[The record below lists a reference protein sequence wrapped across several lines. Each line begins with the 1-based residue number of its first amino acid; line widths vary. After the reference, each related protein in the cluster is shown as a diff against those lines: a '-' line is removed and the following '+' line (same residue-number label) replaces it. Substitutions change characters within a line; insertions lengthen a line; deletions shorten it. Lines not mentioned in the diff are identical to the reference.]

1 MKLNDISIL
10 SMFQRN
16 MGWLTRNHDVIANNI
31 ANSDTPDFKAKEL
44 KSLDFDRMM
53 RDAARPVSVAVTSR
67 DHMVGSGGGSNHKVR
82 VDRDTYEVSST
93 GNSVTLEEQAVN
105 IADNSM
111 KYQLASSL
119 YGKSVAML
127 RMAINQRR

>member
-1 MKLNDISIL
+1 MQI
-10 SMFQRN
+10 
-16 MGWLTRNHDVIANNI
+16 
-31 ANSDTPDFKAKEL
+31 
-44 KSLDFDRMM
+44 
-53 RDAARPVSVAVTSR
+53 AVTSSS
-67 DHMVGSGGGSNHKVR
+67 HLVGTGGGGQEFDVR
-82 VDRDTYEVSST
+82 DDRDPYEISST

-127 RMAINQRR
+127 RMAITQRR